1 MQWWFSTCKPTSVLW
16 HDFILLYLKQ
26 NVNFLSDKIL
36 IMSNEVI
43 IERKKPHF
51 ISTEFKAQRSA
62 ADAAHAAH
70 ADDVNKTSR
79 ILKALAFTAL
89 TSILYVI
96 LSKKQKENKK
106 NKEAL
111 AYEVW

>member
-1 MQWWFSTCKPTSVLW
+1 
-16 HDFILLYLKQ
+16 
-26 NVNFLSDKIL
+26 
-36 IMSNEVI
+36 MSNEVI
-43 IERKKPHF
+43 LERKRPHF
-51 ISTEFKAQRSA
+51 ISTEFKAQRLA
-62 ADAAHAAH
+62 ADAAAH
-70 ADDVNKTSR
+70 TDNLHKTTS

-89 TSILYVI
+89 TSIVYLM